1 MPVQK
6 LIPRVLNLD
15 DDYLLVKPTEMV
27 DAVDVTVSADDDGNA
42 NILKTVQG
50 NTIVTALIA
59 QLMPEATYTEV
70 VGSVINKADNNVY
83 YFIYHSLQKVATSIT
98 AAVVG
103 GQYVHTATTSANHA
117 FEVGDVVTITN
128 MANPSRDNG
137 TFIIR
142 TVPTPTT
149 FTYVSGAIVPTATNL
164 VGGGGAGVEINRHSI
179 YCYYPKNDRTYLA
192 YRNYV
197 LKFTRD
203 CFVKADCLLTEDGDT
218 LLYFTDG
225 INEPRKINIT
235 RALEGYNPLI
245 FNSPLGPYPTELE
258 GSSSPTP
265 LNSDIERRELF
276 ICTAKQPPLQGPDIS
291 FITDSTIGKSN
302 IYDKYFQFAYQ
313 YIYDDG
319 EVSAISP
326 YSRIAISNEQFL
338 DGFISDDQKDI
349 NNVIRLTINNS
360 DIDVAKIKIIGRNKN
375 DGQFFI
381 VDEITN
387 NRAVAT
393 TTYDFKNDKVYP
405 YVPDSEVNKLYDA
418 VPLKANA
425 QALAGNRLI
434 YGGYTE
440 FYENTSVDVDS
451 YVRYNE
457 KNRFNTLTASV
468 PNANPVFNTA
478 TDAEFS
484 IDLASIGNY
493 LNQSDS
499 IAIDLKIGES
509 YITVNKA
516 SNWLYSYNEAFSN
529 VNRSFT
535 ALRLML
541 SDLSINKKLNI
552 TEYTSIATIRTQL
565 RDLIQGNYRLPVISK
580 YNHSSPAVNDGATQ
594 VAAGEYVWF
603 QGYVIANIYGYT
615 VAGTSIKFKIKFTEY
630 DLFADG
636 LWRSATGAVSFDGL
650 GGLSGT
656 TLDQAG
662 VSASTWTSMRLNKS
676 SSRVYNAQFSYSFK
690 AGVEHEFGVVYYDDK
705 NRSGGVNPIDPV
717 YVQSFGERNSGLLGP
732 TSIVFRIKSQAPE
745 WAKKW
750 QLVYAP
756 YTKYSFVLQYS
767 VYEALYKTS
776 DNSSSQLDRKLYI
789 SMRHFDGES
798 DTYRQAKGALIDYQF
813 VEGDILRINRYTSGT
828 GASTDTQ
835 IYPNNYDYKILGYQ
849 YFDENNT
856 PLADD
861 GSPHWDERKDGWF
874 IIVRDEDY
882 VGGRPSDI
890 DAHTSF
896 WDKNCVVEILRPNK
910 STDKPVYRE
919 FGYAYDVVNTQP
931 NVYKHRGDRDY
942 TFSVPAST
950 GFVVAGMRATNDYE
964 ILEGDI
970 IELGGFPTQFIASEL
985 VVLETS
991 AGTRWN
997 FSLNKQVGGG
1007 FPSAIADG
1015 TYFGSIINL
1024 DEAVVVAERGDVYYR
1039 PRNIKF
1045 SQDISSRN
1053 NIVNNIDTVYYERH
1067 YIEDIS
1073 VSDFNYSDAHDFGRP
1088 NSIIENAKQVYRMA
1102 SITYSDPFAID
1113 SSVLYL
1119 SSFNLSNANF
1129 SDYSNRY
1136 GAIKYIHSSDQSLT
1150 ILQESKASLLSLNRN
1165 LIEYADGQASL
1176 AISSNF
1182 LGSQS
1187 YYAGDYGVN
1196 NNPESVLERDG
1207 RIYFCDIVSA
1217 KILRLGGDGLTIIS
1231 ENGAGSFIA
1240 EHFKSANENN
1250 LGKKKL
1256 ISFYDPDKDYYMF
1269 AIKNFYN
1276 SNDNLTMSYDVMG
1289 NGWVSKHSYIPE
1301 AGIPVGNYL
1310 MTFYQNR
1317 AYKHNDSAT
1326 RGNIYGVNMQPSFS
1340 VICNDNPSAVKV
1352 FKSISIE
1359 SKTPF
1364 TFDVSTESQQSTS
1377 VSASVLN
1384 DTTTAQY
1391 DASGNVIGLGYD
1403 HKREGLVYAEIPKD
1417 STSANSSIVVLGQ
1430 VLNVDDTIVAFANP
1444 INNIPFQIGDVL
1456 NLVNVSSYTSLGVT
1470 AVTILDYNQI
1480 QFSGTVAGVN
1490 PNDTLAV
1497 VSSQPID
1504 GDPMRGRYAKVD
1516 FSQPTEAF
1524 EVYAVNVNYN
1534 ESKLHF
1540 A

>member
-50 NTIVTALIA
+50 NTIVTALVA

-70 VGSVINKADNNVY
+70 VGSVVNKADNNVY
-83 YFIYHSLQKVATSIT
+83 YFIYHSLQKVATSIA

-103 GQYVHTATTSANHA
+103 AEYVHTATTSADHA

-142 TVPTPTT
+142 TVPSPST
-149 FTYVSGAIVPTATNL
+149 FTYVSGASVPTSTNL
-164 VGGGGAGVEINRHSI
+164 VGAGGAGVEINRHSI
-179 YCYYPKNDRTYLA
+179 YCYYPKDDKTYLA

-197 LKFTRD
+197 LKFTRS
-203 CFVKADCLLTEDGDT
+203 CFVKADCLLTESGDT

-235 RALEGYNPLI
+235 RALEGYNPLV
-245 FNSPLGPYPTELE
+245 FNSPLGPYPSELE

-265 LNSDIERRELF
+265 LNSDIERRDLF
-276 ICTAKQPPLQGPDIS
+276 ICTAKQPPSQGPLVS
-291 FITDSTIGKSN
+291 FVTDSAIGKSN

-313 YIYDDG
+313 YVYDDG

-326 YSRIAISNEQFL
+326 YSKVAINNEQFL
-338 DGFISDDQKDI
+338 DGFISSDQKII
-349 NNVIRLTINNS
+349 NNVIRLTLDNS
-360 DIDVAKIKIIGRNKN
+360 DVDVAKIKILGRNKN
-375 DGQFFI
+375 DGQFFV

-387 NRAVAT
+387 NRAAAT
-393 TTYDFKNDKVYP
+393 TTYDFKNDRVYI
-405 YVPDSEVNKLYDA
+405 YVPDNEINKLYDA
-418 VPLKANA
+418 VPLKANT
-425 QALAGNRLI
+425 QAIAGNRLL

-440 FYENTSVDVDS
+440 FYNNTSVDVES
-451 YVRYNE
+451 FIRYNE
-457 KNRFNTLTASV
+457 KNRFNNLSASV
-468 PNANPVFNTA
+468 PNANPVFNTG
-478 TDAEFS
+478 TEVEFS
-484 IDLASIGNY
+484 VDLAPIGNY

-499 IAIDLKIGES
+499 VVIDLKIGES
-509 YITVNKA
+509 YITVDKA
-516 SNWLYSYNEAFSN
+516 SNWLYSYEEAGSP

-541 SDLSINKKLNI
+541 SDLSINKTLSVNG
-552 TEYTSIATIRTQL
+552 YTSFASVATQL
-565 RDLIQGNYRLPVISK
+565 RDKIQGDYRIPVISK
-580 YNHSSPAVNDGATQ
+580 YNRSAPGINDGATQ
-594 VAAGEYVWF
+594 VASGEYVWF
-603 QGYVIANIYGYT
+603 QGYVMANIYGYSL
-615 VAGTSIKFKIKFTEY
+615 VGTTIKFKIKFTGY

-636 LWRSATGAVSFDGL
+636 IWRSATGAVSFDGL
-650 GGLSGT
+650 GGLSGA
-656 TLDQAG
+656 TLDQAA
-662 VSASTWTSMRLNKS
+662 VSASTWTDMRLNKT
-676 SSRVYNAQFSYSFK
+676 SSRAYNAQFSYSFK
-690 AGVEHEFGVVYYDDK
+690 AGVEHEFGVVYYDNK
-705 NRSGGVNPIDPV
+705 NRSGGVNPINPV
-717 YVQSFGERNSGLLGP
+717 YVQSLGERDSGLLGP

-756 YTKYSFVLQYS
+756 YTKYSFSLQYS
-767 VYEALYKTS
+767 VFEALYKTT
-776 DNSSSQLDRKLYI
+776 DNSLSQLDRKLYL
-789 SMRHFDGES
+789 SMRHFDGEL

-813 VEGDILRINRYTSGT
+813 VEGDILRVVRYTSGT

-835 IYPNNYDYKILGYQ
+835 IYPNNYEYKLLGYSF
-849 YFDENNT
+849 FDEAGT
-856 PLADD
+856 PLAND
-861 GSPHWDERKDGWF
+861 GFLKFDERKDGWF
-874 IIVRDEDY
+874 LIVRDEDY
-882 VGGRPSDI
+882 AGGGPTYI
-890 DAHTSF
+890 DAGTSF
-896 WDKNCVVEILRPNK
+896 WDKNCIIEILRPNK

-942 TFSVPAST
+942 TFGVPVSV

-964 ILEGDI
+964 VFEGDI
-970 IELGGFPTQFIASEL
+970 IQFSSGPEQFIVSEL
-985 VVLETS
+985 VVLQTG
-991 AGTRWN
+991 AGQRWN
-997 FSLNKQVGGG
+997 FSLKKQVGGG
-1007 FPSAIADG
+1007 MVAVVDG
-1015 TYFGSIINL
+1015 TYSGSIVNL
-1024 DEAVVVAERGDVYYR
+1024 TDAIVFADRGDVYYR
-1039 PRNIKF
+1039 PRNIKL

-1053 NIVNNIDTVYYERH
+1053 NIINNNDTVYYERH
-1067 YIEDIS
+1067 YVEDMSI
-1073 VSDFNYSDAHDFGRP
+1073 SDFNYSDAHDFGRP
-1088 NSIIENAKQVYRMA
+1088 NSIVANAKQVYRMA

-1119 SSFNLSNANF
+1119 SSFNLSTANF
-1129 SDYSNRY
+1129 SDYSNKY

-1150 ILQESKASLLSLNRN
+1150 LLQESKTSLLSLNRN
-1165 LIEYADGQASL
+1165 LIEYADGPASL

-1196 NNPESVLERDG
+1196 NNPESVVERDG
-1207 RIYFCDIVSA
+1207 RIYFCDIVAA

-1269 AIKNFYN
+1269 SIKNFLN
-1276 SNDNLTMSYDVMG
+1276 SNDNLTMSYDVIG
-1289 NGWVSKHSYIPE
+1289 NGWISKHSYIPE

-1326 RGNIYGVNMQPSFS
+1326 RGIIYGVNMQPSFS
-1340 VICNDNPSAVKV
+1340 VVCNENPSAVKV
-1352 FKSISIE
+1352 FKSLSIE

-1364 TFDVSTESQQSTS
+1364 TFDVSTDSQQSVS
-1377 VSASVLN
+1377 VLSSVLN

-1391 DASGNVIGLGYD
+1391 DASGNIIGLGYN

-1417 STSANSSIVVLGQ
+1417 STSENSSIVVLGQ
-1430 VLNVDDTIVAFANP
+1430 VLTVDDTVVTFMNP
-1444 INNIPFQIGDVL
+1444 VNNIPFQIGDVL
-1456 NLVNVSSYTSLGVT
+1456 NLVNASSYTSLGVT
-1470 AVTILDYNQI
+1470 AVTILDHNQI
-1480 QFSGTVAGVN
+1480 QFSATVLGVN
-1490 PNDTLAV
+1490 QGDTLAV

-1504 GDPMRGRYAKVD
+1504 GDPMRGRYARVD

-1524 EVYAVNVNYN
+1524 EVYAVNVNHN